1 MNRNLFRGPLERAAL
16 QSHAS
21 RLRRGAD
28 NVRLQAS
35 ASNQHLTNFCWMDQ
49 TECRRRRLPQS
60 SRQRVVCVVIAA
72 LCSSTA
78 WAGGEQVLEK
88 VVVTGTAT
96 NLVGVADSAN
106 VGTVTKQQLE
116 ARTVYR
122 PGELLEATP
131 GLIVSQHSGEGKAN
145 QFYLRGFNLDHGT
158 DLRTTVDGMLV
169 NQRSHAH
176 GQGWTDL
183 NFMIPELATGLEYR
197 KGPYYASEGDFSSAG
212 AVRVKYADTLEQGI
226 ASVGFG
232 QNGFRRVLLADAPR
246 FAAGNLLYALEAM
259 HNDGPFVHPDD
270 YGKLNGVLRY
280 SEGNA
285 ANGFNVSA
293 MGYRAKWN
301 STDQIPARAVDAGQL
316 GRFDAIDPS
325 DGGEAHRYSLS
336 GAWRRSDANS
346 STSVNAYLID
356 WQLKLF
362 SNFTYFLDDPVNGDQ
377 FSQPDRRRTI
387 GLNASHT
394 WEMTGLGSESENTIG
409 VQFQNDN
416 IFNALLSTKDRQTL
430 STTRLD
436 HIVET
441 SLGVYAENAT
451 RWAPWFRTVA
461 GVRADTYRFDVKSD
475 NPANSGKVNATIAN
489 PKLGLIFGPWR
500 DTEFYVNLG
509 GGFHSNDAR
518 GTTLTVDP
526 KSGAAADKV
535 PALVR
540 AKGIELGVRTALLP
554 GLQTSL
560 SIYRLD
566 FGSELIFAGDA
577 GTTEAGRPSRRTGFE
592 LANYYKLSDWLT
604 VDADLAFARARFR
617 DNDPDGIGLRIPGSV
632 EGVASLAL
640 AVDHLGPWFGAVQ
653 FRYFGPRPLIEDNSV
668 RSSSTATINGRIGY
682 KISPRMRVELEG
694 FNLTNRQASAID
706 YYYTSRL
713 PGEPAAGVNDIH
725 LHPIE
730 SRSFRVTVALN
741 F

>member
-1 MNRNLFRGPLERAAL
+1 MNRTLIRGKDSFRV
-16 QSHAS
+16 S
-21 RLRRGAD
+21 RKQL
-28 NVRLQAS
+28 
-35 ASNQHLTNFCWMDQ
+35 
-49 TECRRRRLPQS
+49 
-60 SRQRVVCVVIAA
+60 VCVAVSAFCGSGA
-72 LCSSTA
+72 Q
-78 WAGGEQVLEK
+78 AGGEQVLEK
-88 VVVTGTAT
+88 VTVIGTAT
-96 NLVGVADSAN
+96 NPVGVADSAN
-106 VGTVTKQQLE
+106 VGTVTQKQLE

-176 GQGWTDL
+176 GHGWTDL
-183 NFMIPELATGLEYR
+183 NFVIPELAAGLEYK

-212 AVRVKYADTLEQGI
+212 AVSLRYLDRLEQGI
-226 ASVGFG
+226 ASIGWG
-232 QNGFRRVLLADAPR
+232 ENGFRRILLADSPKLGG
-246 FAAGNLLYALEAM
+246 GNLLYALEAF

-280 SEGNA
+280 SQGDS
-285 ANGFNVSA
+285 ANGVNLSA
-293 MGYRAKWN
+293 MGYSAKWN
-301 STDQIPARAVDAGQL
+301 ATDQIAKRAVDAGQL
-316 GRFDAIDPS
+316 GRFDAIDTS
-325 DGGEAHRYSLS
+325 DGGRAHRYSLS
-336 GAWRRSDANS
+336 GAWRRSDAAS
-346 STSVNAYLID
+346 STNVNAYLID
-356 WQLKLF
+356 WKLELF
-362 SNFTYFLDDPVNGDQ
+362 SNFTYYLDDPVNGDQ
-377 FSQPDRRRTI
+377 FSQPDHRRTA

-394 WEMTGLGSESENTIG
+394 WQMTGLGTESENTIG
-409 VQFQNDN
+409 AQFQNDN
-416 IFNALLSTKDRQTL
+416 IFNALLNTKERQTL
-430 STTRLD
+430 STTRSD

-461 GVRADTYRFDVKSD
+461 GVRADTYRFDVKGD
-475 NPANSGKVNATIAN
+475 NPANSGKANATIAN
-489 PKLGLIFGPWR
+489 PKLALIFGPWSK
-500 DTEFYVNLG
+500 TEFYVNLG

-526 KSGAAADKV
+526 KTGDPADKV

-540 AKGIELGVRTALLP
+540 AKGFELGVRTSVLP
-554 GLQTSL
+554 GLQTAL

-566 FGSELIFAGDA
+566 FGSELVFAGDA

-592 LANYYKLSDWLT
+592 LANYYRLSDWLT
-604 VDADLAFARARFR
+604 VDADVAFARARFR

-632 EGVASLAL
+632 EGVASIAVAL
-640 AVDHLGPWFGAVQ
+640 DNLGPWFGAVQ

-668 RSSSTATINGRIGY
+668 RSASTTTLNARIGY
-682 KISPRMRVELEG
+682 KINPRMRVELEG
-694 FNLTNRQASAID
+694 FNLANRQVSAID

-713 PGEPAAGVNDIH
+713 SGEPAAGVNDIH
-725 LHPIE
+725 FHPIE
-730 SRSFRVTVALN
+730 SRSFRVSLAVN